1 MSAPTGYPPPTEPPL
16 SHDEPPD
23 GEARDPG
30 LLPGPWATVAIAT
43 GRARPRI
50 TRTHRWAGAAVLG
63 GLYVGALV
71 GSVATR
77 GVPLEREQVLA
88 WMMGALV
95 VVAVASPRH
104 RVGRILVDWLPFLL
118 VMLIYDYSRGWAET
132 AGMPIHWYPQIRAD
146 RFLFG
151 GVLPTVWLQDHLL
164 DPDRVHLWEVVPAL
178 TYVSHFVVPFVV
190 AAYLWVRERER
201 YLRFARRFV
210 TLSWLGVATFV
221 LFPAAPPWLAS
232 RTGRLDEH
240 ISRPASRGWG
250 RLHLHVAQRVLDKGQ
265 ASVNLTAAIPSLH
278 AGYAALVAAFLWPTL
293 GRVGRTVVAT
303 YAVLMGVVLVYGGEH
318 YVTDVLVGWGY
329 VGLTLW
335 LVGSLE
341 GWWAGRRF
349 RAEDSDPDPAS

>member
-1 MSAPTGYPPPTEPPL
+1 MSAPTGYPPPNGPPL
-16 SHDEPPD
+16 SPDEPPIWETSD
-23 GEARDPG
+23 AGLFDLLLARFGGERFR
-30 LLPGPWATVAIAT
+30 TR
-43 GRARPRI
+43 RARSQGY
-50 TRTHRWAGAAVLG
+50 RWGVLAVLG
-63 GLYVGALV
+63 GLYVGALA
-71 GSVATR
+71 GSIATR
-77 GVPLEREQVLA
+77 GIPKDREQVLA
-88 WMMGALV
+88 WMMGALI
-95 VVAVASPRH
+95 VVAFASPRH
-104 RVGRILVDWLPFLL
+104 RVSRVLTDWLPFLL
-118 VMLIYDYSRGWAET
+118 VMVVYDYSRGWAET
-132 AGMPIHWYPQIRAD
+132 AGMPLHWYPQIRAD

-164 DPDRVHLWEVVPAL
+164 DPDRVHLWEVVPAI

-210 TLSWLGVATFV
+210 TLSWLGVATFI
-221 LFPAAPPWLAS
+221 LFPAAPPWLAA

-240 ISRPASRGWG
+240 ISRPAGRGWG
-250 RLHLHVAQRVLDKGQ
+250 RLHLHFAEQILHKGQ

-293 GRVGRTVVAT
+293 GRVGRTVVGT

-318 YVTDVLVGWGY
+318 YVTDVLVGWAY